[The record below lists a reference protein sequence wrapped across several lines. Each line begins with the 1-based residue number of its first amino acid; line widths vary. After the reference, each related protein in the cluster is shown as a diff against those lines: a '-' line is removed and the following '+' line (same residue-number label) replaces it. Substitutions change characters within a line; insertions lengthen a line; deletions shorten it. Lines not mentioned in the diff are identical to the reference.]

1 MNGFPQTPSMY
12 INIRQPLRLELFEQ
26 YKAKIKKLETQSSD
40 KESEKVKRAIKFG
53 SDSGKY

>member
-1 MNGFPQTPSMY
+1 MNGFPQIPSMY

-26 YKAKIKKLETQSSD
+26 YKAKIKKLEKGTDESD
-40 KESEKVKRAIKFG
+40 KVKRAIKFG